1 MDSWEEKT
9 MELAERDLL
18 GVDVSDALREEEWF
32 AEGELLGLLYV

>member
-9 MELAERDLL
+9 MELCDRDLL
-18 GVDVSDALREEEWF
+18 DVDVSDALHEEQWF